1 MGLSVELF
9 RYNEKIEYWE
19 YIDCI
24 YTSMITSSR
33 NLITTTINKN
43 YNEEIT
49 ETFKWGFCEPLYY
62 IDEEPKI
69 SAYSFKGRGI
79 TKIKYSILKK
89 AWYEALGEEL
99 QLNNESIDDNTIVCL
114 ATGG

>member
-9 RYNEKIEYWE
+9 RYIKEIDYWE
-19 YIDCI
+19 YIVSI
-24 YTSMITSSR
+24 YTSMITPSR
-33 NLITTTINKN
+33 NLITTTINSN

-69 SAYSFKGRGI
+69 SMYSLKNGI

-89 AWYEALGEEL
+89 AWYEALGEKL
-99 QLNNESIDDNTIVCL
+99 QVNNESINDNTIVCL

>member
-9 RYNEKIEYWE
+9 RYIEENDYWE

-24 YTSMITSSR
+24 YTSMITPSR
-33 NLITTTINKN
+33 NLITTTMNKN

-49 ETFKWGFCEPLYY
+49 EAFKWGFCETLYY
-62 IDEEPKI
+62 NVEEPEI
-69 SAYSFKGRGI
+69 SVRSLKNGI

-99 QLNNESIDDNTIVCL
+99 KLNNESINDNTIVCL
-114 ATGG
+114 ATGS